1 MVGFLLKELLLN
13 SPKMGRFND
22 LPKDVVWLI
31 FRRVIV
37 EHFCEHY
44 VYPNM
49 AWHEMWEEG
58 QHLVNRWNDCTLS
71 IAELMSRLSLLNRDC
86 LKLVRLKCF
95 KFESGWFFIKG
106 AISL

>member
-31 FRRVIV
+31 FRINVI
-37 EHFCEHY
+37 HSIQMHKRCEDG
-44 VYPNM
+44 VSCPNPFFSATTLFNVRPANM
-49 AWHEMWEEG
+49 MSVFAR
-58 QHLVNRWNDCTLS
+58 LNKRTLS
-71 IAELMSRLSLLNRDC
+71 I
-86 LKLVRLKCF
+86 VRSKCF
-95 KFESGWFFIKG
+95 KFKGGWFFIKG